1 MDNTVY
7 VITKLDLNGPTVET
21 AVFAD
26 AYDAYNDVMT
36 QVYGE
41 DWEEKMA

>member
-7 VITKLDLNGPTVET
+7 VITKLDLNGPSVET
-21 AVFAD
+21 AVFVD